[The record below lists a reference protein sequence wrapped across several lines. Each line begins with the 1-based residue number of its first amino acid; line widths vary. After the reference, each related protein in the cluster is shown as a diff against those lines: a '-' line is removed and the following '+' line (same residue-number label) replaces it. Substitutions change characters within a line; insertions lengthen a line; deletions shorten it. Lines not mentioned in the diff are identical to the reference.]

1 MTGKGRL
8 RIASGFKKLTS
19 SLGKILILSAICIA
33 MALGVAYPLW
43 KWATTSPKSYTAAM
57 LVIMGLLLLLLII
70 RTAIKKGPKNFVF
83 FALKLAVIAGGLG
96 GTVFFILKCYRLAAL
111 IVFLVAGIIY
121 AILSLGDK
129 KK

>member
-57 LVIMGLLLLLLII
+57 LVIMGLLLLII
-70 RTAIKKGPKNFVF
+70 RTAIKKGPRNFVF

-96 GTVFFILKCYRLAAL
+96 GTVFFILKCYRLVAL